1 MTETSEHH
9 EPRLASDNLIL
20 GVVAAYAAAF
30 VVFGFL
36 VQPAADV
43 LRGLSAILTTRD
55 ALLTDYFGVG
65 GIGGG
70 CVSAGLLTLAGA
82 LVYWRAGAKM
92 TGASVAALFLV
103 LGFGLFG
110 KNLLNVWPIV
120 AGVALYAR
128 FRGEPFRAHLN
139 TAFFGGALAPIF
151 SEILF
156 STDLTPMVSVPAR
169 SRDRPCGRLHSSARG
184 RAPLPGAYGLQP
196 LQYGVRGGYC
206 RHDRGRD
213 VQGVRLRAR
222 PCLHL
227 DKRGEQTPRH
237 ISRPRLRLDGRRRLG
252 LRPERARTSA
262 DHSEDVGPVSDRFYC
277 ACRLRRGARQH
288 GARRG
293 HWGRLRA
300 GDGR

>member
-1 MTETSEHH
+1 M
-9 EPRLASDNLIL
+9 P
-20 GVVAAYAAAF
+20 AAF
-30 VVFGFL
+30 
-36 VQPAADV
+36 
-43 LRGLSAILTTRD
+43 
-55 ALLTDYFGVG
+55 
-65 GIGGG
+65 
-70 CVSAGLLTLAGA
+70 
-82 LVYWRAGAKM
+82 VYWRAGAKM

-169 SRDRPCGRLHSSARG
+169 SRDRACGRLHSSARG

-196 LQYGVRGGYC
+196 LQYGVHGGHR
-206 RHDRGRD
+206 RHDRRRD
-213 VQGVRLRAR
+213 VQGVWLRAR

-227 DKRGEQTPRH
+227 DKRGEQTSRH

-262 DHSEDVGPVSDRFYC
+262 DHSEDVGPVSDRLYC
-277 ACRLRRGARQH
+277 ACRLRRDARQY
-288 GARRG
+288 GARRSDRR
-293 HWGRLRA
+293 RLRP
-300 GDGR
+300 GDGRGSQWSLDWRDPDDRRLRGVRKASAQHRAHHDRRFHRALWRAQPAPPIRR